1 MSKYIDVIEN
11 QGYIVGWGDKSM
23 ECIDLDIWQSFSEAI
38 LIQYI
43 LLKCSEMLD
52 CLNAV
57 S

>member
-23 ECIDLDIWQSFSEAI
+23 ECIDSDIWQSFSEAI

-43 LLKCSEMLD
+43 LQNVQK
-52 CLNAV
+52 
-57 S
+57 